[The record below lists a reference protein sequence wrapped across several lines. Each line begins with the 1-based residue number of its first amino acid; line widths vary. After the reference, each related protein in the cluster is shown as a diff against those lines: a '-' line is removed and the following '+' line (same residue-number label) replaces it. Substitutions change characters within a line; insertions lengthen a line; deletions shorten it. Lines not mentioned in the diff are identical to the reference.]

1 MPIKINKPVFISS
14 FLAAL
19 IIVVFTSVYPHASG
33 EVLKSVQ
40 HWLVTKAG
48 WLYILSV
55 AIFLIF
61 VVLLASSRLG
71 NIKLGPN
78 HSEPEFSNMSWFA
91 MLFSA
96 GMGIGLM
103 FFGVSEPVLHYMAP
117 PVGTPET
124 VAAAREAM
132 RITFFHWGLHAWAIY
147 ALVALVLAYFSY
159 RHDLPLLPRSAFYP
173 LIGDRIYGPIGHI
186 ADTFAVLG
194 TLFGVAT
201 SLGYGVQQLNAGL
214 HFLFDIPQSPTIQFG
229 LIIII
234 TALATLSVVS
244 GLDKGIKILSN
255 VNILAALALLA
266 GVIVF
271 GPTELIMRSF
281 VQNTGTYISSLVSST
296 FNLYAYQPKESWL
309 GGWTLLYWGWWIS
322 WSPFVGVFIAR
333 ISKGRT
339 IREFI
344 IGVLLIPA
352 GFTFLW
358 MTAFGNTAIHAIA
371 QQGATQLAETV
382 NSNVPV
388 ALFVFF
394 QSFPF
399 STAFSS
405 LAVMLIV
412 TFFIT
417 SADSGALVIDNLT
430 AGGESNTP
438 VWQRVFWTAMIG
450 IIAATTI
457 FAGGLSALQTLT
469 IASAFP
475 FLLVMLVFCYSLLK
489 ALREDYM
496 LHNSINNH
504 TNIVQF
510 AQTNMHWKE
519 RLDSLISHPRQKEA
533 GSFIQKVATPALQQL
548 ADQFITRGFSIAL
561 DEDKEQV
568 SITLNKEDAPDF
580 SYGIRLVE
588 FAMPAYAEEDHNQY
602 FRAEIFL
609 MQGGQDYDVLG
620 YTQEQ
625 IIADAITQY
634 EKHLHY
640 IHMSSSERISDDADA
655 PLAEPQVE
663 N

>member
-1 MPIKINKPVFISS
+1 MSTKINKPVFTAS
-14 FLAAL
+14 FIFAL
-19 IIVVFTSVYPHASG
+19 VIVAFTSLYPHASG
-33 EVLKSVQ
+33 EALKSFQ

-61 VVLLASSRLG
+61 VVLLAASRLG
-71 NIKLGPN
+71 DIKLGPN
-78 HSEPEFSNMSWFA
+78 HSEPEFGNISWFA

-103 FFGVSEPVLHYMAP
+103 FFGVAEPVLHYMAP

-147 ALVALVLAYFSY
+147 ALLALVLAYFSY

-173 LIGDRIYGPIGHI
+173 LIGEKIYGPIGHI
-186 ADTFAVLG
+186 ADTFAILG

-214 HFLFDIPQSPTIQFG
+214 HFLFHIPQSGTLQLA
-229 LIIII
+229 LIIVI
-234 TALATLSVVS
+234 TLLATISVVS

-255 VNILAALALLA
+255 INILAAVVLLI
-266 GVIVF
+266 GVLVF
-271 GPTELIMRSF
+271 GPTELILRSF
-281 VQNTGTYISSLVSST
+281 VQNTGSYLSSLVSST

-322 WSPFVGVFIAR
+322 WSPFVGVFIAK

-358 MTAFGNTAIHAIA
+358 MTAFGNTAINAIA
-371 QQGATQLAETV
+371 QHGATQLAETV
-382 NSNVPV
+382 NNNVPV

-394 QSFPF
+394 EHFPLAKVF
-399 STAFSS
+399 SLLSVF
-405 LAVMLIV
+405 LVV

-417 SADSGALVIDNLT
+417 SADSGALVIDNL
-430 AGGESNTP
+430 ASGGESDTP
-438 VWQRVFWTAMIG
+438 VWQRVFWTALIG
-450 IIAATTI
+450 VIAATTI
-457 FAGGLSALQTLT
+457 FAGGLQALQTLT

-475 FLLVMLVFCYSLLK
+475 FMLVMLVFCYCLLK

-496 LHNSINNH
+496 LHYSVNNH
-504 TNIVQF
+504 TNIVQYS
-510 AQTNMHWKE
+510 QVNVNWKE
-519 RLDSLISHPRQKEA
+519 RLDALVSHPKQKEA
-533 GSFIQKVATPALQQL
+533 DNFILSVAIPALEKL
-548 ADQFITRGFSIAL
+548 SEHFVSLGFSV
-561 DEDKEQV
+561 DMQESQEQV
-568 SITLNKEDAPDF
+568 TMTIDKDGAPDF
-580 SYGIRLVE
+580 SYSIKLIPFSV
-588 FAMPAYAEEDHNQY
+588 PTYAEEEYSQY
-602 FRAEIFL
+602 YRAEVFL
-609 MQGGQDYDVLG
+609 YQGGQDYDVLG

-634 EKHLHY
+634 EKHLHF
-640 IHMSSSERISDDADA
+640 IHLSSSERLSEDND
-655 PLAEPQVE
+655 
-663 N
+663 

>member
-1 MPIKINKPVFISS
+1 MRTKINTPVFASS
-14 FLAAL
+14 FLTAL
-19 IIVVFTSVYPHASG
+19 LIVVFTSMYPHLSG
-33 EVLKSVQ
+33 QELKSFQ

-61 VVLLASSRLG
+61 IVVLATSRLG
-71 NIKLGPN
+71 QIKLGPN
-78 HSEPEFSNMSWFA
+78 HSEPEFGNISWFA

-103 FFGVSEPVLHYMAP
+103 FFGVAEPALHYMAP

-124 VAAAREAM
+124 VSAAQEAM

-173 LIGDRIYGPIGHI
+173 LIGERIYGPIGHI

-214 HFLFDIPQSPTIQFG
+214 HFLFNIPQSNTLQFV
-229 LIIII
+229 LIIVI
-234 TALATLSVVS
+234 TLMATLSVVS

-255 VNILAALALLA
+255 VNILAAVALLI
-266 GVIVF
+266 GVITF
-271 GPTELIMRSF
+271 GPTQLILSSF
-281 VQNTGTYISSLVSST
+281 VQNTGTYLSTLVSST

-358 MTAFGNTAIHAIA
+358 MTAFGNTAINAIA
-371 QQGATQLAETV
+371 QHGATQLVDAV
-382 NSNVPV
+382 NHNVPV

-394 QSFPF
+394 EHFPF
-399 STAFSS
+399 AKAFSLLS
-405 LAVMLIV
+405 VFLVV

-417 SADSGALVIDNLT
+417 SADSGALVIDNL
-430 AGGESNTP
+430 ASGGEGQTP
-438 VWQRVFWTAMIG
+438 VWQRVFWTSLIG
-450 IIAATTI
+450 IIAATTS
-457 FAGGLSALQTLT
+457 FAGGLQALQTLT

-475 FLLVMLVFCYSLLK
+475 FMLVMLVFCYCLIK

-496 LHNSINNH
+496 LHYSVNNH
-504 TNIVQF
+504 TNIVQYS
-510 AQTNMHWKE
+510 QVNVNWKE
-519 RLDSLISHPRQKEA
+519 RLDALVSHPKQKEA
-533 GSFIQKVATPALQQL
+533 DNFIHSVAIPALEKLSAQFRSHGYSIKMEESP
-548 ADQFITRGFSIAL
+548 DQINMTI
-561 DEDKEQV
+561 
-568 SITLNKEDAPDF
+568 NKDGAPDF
-580 SYGIRLVE
+580 NYAIRLIQFSV
-588 FAMPAYAEEDHNQY
+588 PTYAEEEY
-602 FRAEIFL
+602 SKYYRAEVFL
-609 MQGGQDYDVLG
+609 HQGGQDYDVLG

-634 EKHLHY
+634 EKHLHF
-640 IHMSSSERISDDADA
+640 IHLSSSER
-655 PLAEPQVE
+655 LTE
-663 N
+663 ND